1 MSEVFSAYLPKY
13 ATKFQSTAAVKKQ
26 IQRFSG
32 IINEPQRLRQRERYA
47 RIGKRLKAQRAMV
60 SYRWAYC
67 NQRVFIDLRIQEY
80 YYYYYSAFFVRLVRW
95 IIGCSFIS
103 TVLSYCYY
111 HRLARNLF
119 QQFQFSQKKNYR
131 SLLEA
136 AAVVIAYNAVGVLKT
151 RRERFEQQERACRLC
166 KKSLL
171 DGPYYFHIR

>member
-26 IQRFSG
+26 NQRFSG

-60 SYRWAYC
+60 SYTWAYC
-67 NQRVFIDLRIQEY
+67 NQRVFIDLRIQE

-119 QQFQFSQKKNYR
+119 QQFQLSQKKELSISLR
-131 SLLEA
+131 SSSSYCL
-136 AAVVIAYNAVGVLKT
+136 
-151 RRERFEQQERACRLC
+151 
-166 KKSLL
+166 
-171 DGPYYFHIR
+171 